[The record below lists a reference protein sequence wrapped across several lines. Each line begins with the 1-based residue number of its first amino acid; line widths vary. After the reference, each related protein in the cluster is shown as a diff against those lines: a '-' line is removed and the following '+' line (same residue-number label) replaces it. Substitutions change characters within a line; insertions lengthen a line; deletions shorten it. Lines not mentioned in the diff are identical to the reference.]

1 MKVLLVSETLETGG
15 AETFVIRLA
24 NALAVRHQVIV
35 AVMHGD
41 RIQPQLAGQLD
52 AQVRLERL
60 RLPAERWLWRFDRL
74 LRQARIDAAII
85 RSLQRRWLRGLI
97 AREQP
102 DVVHSHLLKADR
114 LAAEARSAAPRRP
127 RHVVTLHGDYRPYLQ
142 GHADPQM
149 LHAER
154 WIGRVLQSAD
164 AIVGV
169 AREHV
174 EHLSSVHPEARG
186 KLQLIYNGYPEPR
199 PASAIDPPLPT
210 GKFVFGL
217 VSRGVE
223 QKGWALAVEAF
234 AKLGRENAALV
245 LVGEGPA
252 IERLR
257 RRSLQ
262 GVIFT
267 GFAARPTDFIARF
280 NVCLLPTLFPHES
293 LPTAIIEYLA
303 FGKPVIAT
311 DVGEIGT
318 MLKAPGGR
326 LAGCLLP
333 FDGTSIQVAELIAAM
348 RRLMDSP
355 EDRAEMAQAA
365 SAAFERFAMPK
376 CVAAYEQLYG
386 VEDQAGALPVKPP
399 ARRSLL

>member
-1 MKVLLVSETLETGG
+1 VKVLLVSETLETGG

-24 NALAVRHQVIV
+24 NALVERHQVIV

-41 RIQPQLAGQLD
+41 RIQQQLAEQLD
-52 AQVRLERL
+52 PQVQLERL

-85 RSLQRRWLRGLI
+85 RSLQRRWLRHLI

-102 DVVHSHLLKADR
+102 GVVHSHLLKADR
-114 LAAEARSAAPRRP
+114 LVVEAKSAVPLT

-142 GHADPQM
+142 AHADPQM
-149 LHAER
+149 MHAER
-154 WIGRVLQSAD
+154 WIGRVLHSAD

-174 EHLSSVHPEARG
+174 EHLGSVHPEARS
-186 KLQLIYNGYPEPR
+186 KLHLIYNGYPAPA
-199 PASAIDPPLPT
+199 PASGGVPALPT
-210 GKFVFGL
+210 GKFVFGM

-223 QKGWALAVEAF
+223 RKGWALAVEAF
-234 AKLGRENAALV
+234 ADLAREDAALV

-257 RRSLQ
+257 RQSPE

-267 GFAARPTDFIARF
+267 GFAARPTDLIARLD
-280 NVCLLPTLFPHES
+280 VCLLPTLFPHES

-303 FGKPVIAT
+303 CGKPVIAT
-311 DVGEIGT
+311 DVGEIGA
-318 MLKAPGGR
+318 MLTAPGGA

-333 FDGTSIQVAELIAAM
+333 LDGTSIPVPELTAAM
-348 RRLMDSP
+348 RRIMDSP
-355 EDRAEMAQAA
+355 EDRAEMAHAA

-376 CVAAYEQLYG
+376 CVAAYEQLYSE
-386 VEDQAGALPVKPP
+386 EDHAGGLPEKPF
-399 ARRSLL
+399 ARRSLP